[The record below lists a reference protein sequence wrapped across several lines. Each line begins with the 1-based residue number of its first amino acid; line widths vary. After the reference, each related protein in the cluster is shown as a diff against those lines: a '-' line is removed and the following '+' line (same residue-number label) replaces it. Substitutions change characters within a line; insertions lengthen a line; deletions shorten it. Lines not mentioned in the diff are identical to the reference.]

1 MSASTPQVTINAE
14 QRIFVIPCGGGYSCY
29 GFDNCF
35 NASAQLVERLNKHLS
50 AKDKLAGKQYVMPDP
65 AKKETL
71 DAYAYY
77 QSLLDAL
84 RGCPA
89 ASKATWFD
97 PHTPAKVQKI
107 LEDARESRH
116 ILRLFVGDA
125 ETGRDW
131 CEENDVIGRIGRTGG
146 ILKTPILLEP
156 LREHGDIRFADG
168 GGAISTASILRIADV
183 TTNEELYRAPNYQ
196 LPQLVLGE
204 TSAELQ
210 AKGYDY
216 SVNRDG
222 ENVANFKMLEAAQRY
237 IAFMLGAAYVQ
248 YPYRTWDEYRQDF
261 AEAA

>member
-1 MSASTPQVTINAE
+1 METQTAVEPEVTVNAE
-14 QRIFVIPCGGGYSCY
+14 RRLFVISSGRGYSCY

-35 NASAQLVERLNKHLS
+35 NASVQLVERLNKHLS

-77 QSLLDAL
+77 ESLLDAL

-89 ASKATWFD
+89 ASKSTWFD

-107 LEDARESRH
+107 LEDARENGQT
-116 ILRLFVGDA
+116 LRFFMGDA

-131 CEENDVIGRIGRTGG
+131 CKENDCIGRIGRTGG

-168 GGAISTASILRIADV
+168 GDAILTANILRIADV
-183 TTNEELYRAPNYQ
+183 TTNEELYRCQNYQ
-196 LPQLVLGE
+196 LPELVIGE
-204 TSAELQ
+204 ST
-210 AKGYDY
+210 KPGYTHT
-216 SVNRDG
+216 VTRDG
-222 ENVANFKMLEAAQRY
+222 KEQAAFKRYEDAARY
-237 IAFMLGAAYVQ
+237 VAFMIGATYVQ
-248 YPYRTWDEYRQDF
+248 FPYRTVAEYQRDF

>member
-1 MSASTPQVTINAE
+1 MSANAPQVTINAE
-14 QRIFVIPCGGGYSCY
+14 QRLFVIPCGGGYSCY

-71 DAYAYY
+71 EAYAHY

-84 RGCPA
+84 RNCPA

-97 PHTPAKVQKI
+97 PKTPAKVKKI

-116 ILRLFVGDA
+116 ILRLFQGDA

-131 CEENDVIGRIGRTGG
+131 AEENDCVGRIGRTGG

-156 LREHGDIRFADG
+156 LREHGDIRFASG
-168 GGAISTASILRIADV
+168 GGAILTANILRIADV
-183 TTNEELYRAPNYQ
+183 TTNEELYRAQNYQ
-196 LPQLVLGE
+196 LPQLVIGE
-204 TSAELQ
+204 ST
-210 AKGYDY
+210 KPGYTHT
-216 SVNRDG
+216 VTRDG
-222 ENVANFKMLEAAQRY
+222 KEQAAFKRYEDAARY
-237 IAFMLGAAYVQ
+237 VAFMIGATYVQ
-248 YPYRTWDEYRQDF
+248 FPYRTVAEYQRDF

>member
-168 GGAISTASILRIADV
+168 GGAILTARILRIADV

-196 LPQLVLGE
+196 LPQLVIGE
-204 TSAELQ
+204 ST
-210 AKGYDY
+210 KPGYTHT
-216 SVNRDG
+216 VTRDG
-222 ENVANFKMLEAAQRY
+222 KKQAAFKSYEEAARY
-237 IAFMLGAAYVQ
+237 VAFMIGATYVQ
-248 YPYRTWDEYRQDF
+248 FPYRTVAEYQRDF